1 MQRENLSF
9 ADGGRVLLVQF
20 GEDVKIQVD
29 IPETEESMQAEPI
42 ELVCSYFAGNGI
54 LHVYEVV
61 PIA

>member
-1 MQRENLSF
+1 MQRKNLSF
-9 ADGGRVLLVQF
+9 ADGGRILLVQF
-20 GEDVKIQVD
+20 GEDVKIQVA
-29 IPETEESMQAEPI
+29 IAETEEGIQVEPI